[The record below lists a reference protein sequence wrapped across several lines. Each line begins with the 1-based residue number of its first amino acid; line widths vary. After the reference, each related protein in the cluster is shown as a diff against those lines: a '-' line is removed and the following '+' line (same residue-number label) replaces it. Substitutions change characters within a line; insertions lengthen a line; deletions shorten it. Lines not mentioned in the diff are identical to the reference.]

1 MKSFDMLKNKLNK
14 KNENRKLVLYLNKS
28 GSHSKCF
35 EPEAKNRCTVQL
47 SFYEPIFIN
56 RNWKGYIRH
65 FILISVKN
73 NGLALS
79 TNKRT
84 NQNREIFNNVQY
96 RISCICCTI
105 YNMYNIEYNKLVIN

>member
-1 MKSFDMLKNKLNK
+1 MLKNKSNK

-28 GSHSKCF
+28 GSHNKCF
-35 EPEAKNRCTVQL
+35 EPEAKNRRTAQL

-56 RNWKGYIRH
+56 RNWKGYIRR
-65 FILISVKN
+65 FTLFSVKN